1 MQPAINKGKNFQ
13 KIQKLCVVLLLIVVL
28 FFRTTLSMAE
38 IFCVQSQDE
47 FISALNI
54 ASINGEDDILRIVQ
68 GTELGDVKLPSEP
81 GYLIKI
87 EGGYFT
93 ACTDGRE
100 LKQTSSEIIE
110 TSVEPANLPEPQQ
123 NTTGPSPPEEV
134 EPKTAIF
141 PGGALT
147 GGADVTILGVP
158 AYSWRHGC
166 GPTAVG
172 MVVGYWDENGYSDLF
187 DGTAST
193 QTDSVN
199 QGIASQG
206 STTVP
211 RHYEDYSLPEDTYP
225 TMLPDK
231 SELPSGDEHI
241 DDSIADF
248 MYTSWSSK
256 NNYYGWSWSN
266 HITPAFTNYA
276 RLRNSAYRSSTT
288 EYYYSSTLTWDILTS
303 EIDAKRPM
311 VFLVDSSGNGNTD
324 HFVTVVG
331 YRIDGSTQYYG
342 CLDTWYPYD
351 TVRWE
356 LFRGMSS
363 SYSWGVWG
371 GYSFQLSYKSIV
383 PILLL
388 LLSPEPP
395 DPLPT
400 VMNDTGITWG
410 GRLSGR

>member
-1 MQPAINKGKNFQ
+1 MQPAIDKGMNFQ
-13 KIQKLCVVLLLIVVL
+13 KIQKLCAFFLLTMVL
-28 FFRTTLSMAE
+28 FFPPTLVMAE
-38 IFCVQSQDE
+38 IFCVQNQSE
-47 FISALNI
+47 LISALNI

-68 GTELGDVKLPSEP
+68 GTEFDDVTLASEP

-93 ACTDGRE
+93 ACTDGRK
-100 LKQTSSEIIE
+100 LYQTSSEIKQ

-123 NTTGPSPPEEV
+123 NTTGPSQPEEV
-134 EPKTAIF
+134 EPKMKTF

-172 MVVGYWDENGYSDLF
+172 MVVGYWDGNGYSDLF

-193 QTDSVN
+193 QTNSVN

-206 STTVP
+206 SNTFP
-211 RHYEDYSLPEDTYP
+211 QHYEDYSLPEDEYP
-225 TMLPDK
+225 VMLPDK
-231 SELPSGDEHI
+231 SELPAGDEHSNN
-241 DDSIADF
+241 SIADF

-256 NNYYGWSWSN
+256 DNYYGWSWSN
-266 HITPAFTNYA
+266 HIASAFTNYTQ
-276 RLRNSAYRSSTT
+276 LRNSAYHSSTA
-288 EYYYSSTLTWDILTS
+288 EYYYGSTLTWDILTS

-311 VFLVDSSGNGNTD
+311 VFLVDSSGSGSTD

-351 TVRWE
+351 TIRWVR
-356 LFRGMSS
+356 FRGMSP

-371 GYSFQLSYKSIV
+371 GYSFQISDKSIV
-383 PILLL
+383 PVFQLLL
-388 LLSPEPP
+388 L
-395 DPLPT
+395 DY
-400 VMNDTGITWG
+400 GK
-410 GRLSGR
+410 